1 MEDYKERLK
10 EYVKTDVVYQ
20 DFQENE
26 TKKFNDFEKFCV
38 EHCQDI
44 EKLLEENKTLK
55 QEITKLKK
63 SRGLKWKRRY

>member
-55 QEITKLKK
+55 QEIIKLKK
-63 SRGLKWKRRY
+63 SRGLK

>member
-38 EHCQDI
+38 EHCHDI

-55 QEITKLKK
+55 QEIIKLKK
-63 SRGLKWKRRY
+63 SRGLK

>member
-20 DFQENE
+20 EFQGNE

-44 EKLLEENKTLK
+44 ESILEENKILK
-55 QEITKLKK
+55 QEIAFLLKK
-63 SRGLKWKRRY
+63 KEKK

>member
-20 DFQENE
+20 DFKQNE

-44 EKLLEENKTLK
+44 EKLLEENKKLK
-55 QEITKLKK
+55 QEIAKLKK
-63 SRGLKWKRRY
+63 

>member
-63 SRGLKWKRRY
+63 SRGLK